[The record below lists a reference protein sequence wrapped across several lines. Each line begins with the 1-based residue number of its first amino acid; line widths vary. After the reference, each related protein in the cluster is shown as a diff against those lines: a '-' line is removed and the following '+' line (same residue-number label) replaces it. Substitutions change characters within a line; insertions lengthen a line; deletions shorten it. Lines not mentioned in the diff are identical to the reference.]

1 MGTCCW
7 KQQQILAQLSNIVLL
22 NLSYLSFATLCL
34 KCSIG
39 FCKKVYCSMTAAA
52 QAELDQT
59 DCTEGTLNNILF
71 IGKWRRLCG
80 WGWFIR
86 ELLGDCGHHWASG
99 KCLFFFFFL
108 LTLTAQYLLQS
119 LCFIPYKYA
128 RHSSITAQ
136 TEGWN
141 RQDISTEVCQ
151 NTWDINRSHT
161 SPCHVD
167 NLLHLGAPLQ
177 YALILVNERG
187 SGGGSHCRDHW
198 SSLSENL
205 YSI

>member
-1 MGTCCW
+1 M
-7 KQQQILAQLSNIVLL
+7 
-22 NLSYLSFATLCL
+22 LCL
-34 KCSIG
+34 KSSIG
-39 FCKKVYCSMTAAA
+39 LCRKVNWYSMTVAAH
-52 QAELDQT
+52 AELDQT

-71 IGKWRRLCG
+71 IGKRRYLCG

-86 ELLGDCGHHWASG
+86 ELLGDCSHHRAPRIS
-99 KCLFFFFFL
+99 FFFL
-108 LTLTAQYLLQS
+108 SFWHWLNTVFVTVTVFYTLEICMSFLYN
-119 LCFIPYKYA
+119 
-128 RHSSITAQ
+128 SSDWGIEPSALRSGRIH
-136 TEGWN
+136 E
-141 RQDISTEVCQ
+141 
-151 NTWDINRSHT
+151 TWPDRAHL
-161 SPCHVD
+161 PCHVA

>member
-1 MGTCCW
+1 M
-7 KQQQILAQLSNIVLL
+7 QLTDKVLL
-22 NLSYLSFATLCL
+22 NLPYLSFAVLCL
-34 KCSIG
+34 KSSIG
-39 FCKKVYCSMTAAA
+39 LCKKVNCSMTAATH
-52 QAELDQT
+52 AELDQT

-86 ELLGDCGHHWASG
+86 ELLGDFSHHWTTRM
-99 KCLFFFFFL
+99 FFFFFL
-108 LTLTAQYLLQS
+108 LLTDADWTLYLLQS
-119 LCFIPYKYA
+119 LCFIPSEYA
-128 RHSSITAQ
+128 CHSSITPQ

-141 RQDISTEVCQ
+141 RQDISTQVWHD
-151 NTWDINRSHT
+151 TWDMNRSHA

-177 YALILVNERG
+177 YALILVNEWG